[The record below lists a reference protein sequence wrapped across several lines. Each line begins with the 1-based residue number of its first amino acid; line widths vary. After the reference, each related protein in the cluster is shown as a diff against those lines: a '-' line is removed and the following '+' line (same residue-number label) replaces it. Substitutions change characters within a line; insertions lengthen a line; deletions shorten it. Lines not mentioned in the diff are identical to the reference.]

1 MRVQIIKF
9 CTKLNYET
17 FNKLIFR
24 IELKKL
30 NPSKNARQYNI
41 QFNDADC

>member
-1 MRVQIIKF
+1 MRAQIIKF
-9 CTKLNYET
+9 YIEFNYKT
-17 FNKLIFR
+17 FNKRNFR

-30 NPSKNARQYNI
+30 NPSKNARQHNI